1 MGRVMPKYYVKVMV
15 EYSGDVEAESEK
27 EAEEMGWDFD
37 SELAYDGVYSI
48 EVEEIEEEEED
59 ETEQE

>member
-1 MGRVMPKYYVKVMV
+1 MPKYYVKVMV
-15 EYSGDVEAESEK
+15 EYSGEVEAESEK

-48 EVEEIEEEEED
+48 EVEEIEEDEDEED
-59 ETEQE
+59 EPAN

>member
-1 MGRVMPKYYVKVMV
+1 MPKYYVKVMV

-37 SELAYDGVYSI
+37 GQLAYDGVYSI

-59 ETEQE
+59 EPAN

>member
-1 MGRVMPKYYVKVMV
+1 MPKYYVKVMV

-37 SELAYDGVYSI
+37 ELAYDGVYSI
-48 EVEEIEEEEED
+48 EVEEIEEDED
-59 ETEQE
+59 EA